1 MTSNLKSQVTRKG
14 MTQTSQRTK
23 ARPEQIK
30 NAAGG
35 YTFAVSDLDQIKRF
49 LVLGSEATYYQPGAE
64 VTDENTAT
72 LRKVLATQEGAHAVV
87 DLIVEVSTQGR
98 AAKQDYAIFALA
110 LASDPNTSAD
120 TGYALSKLP
129 AVART
134 ATTLIQFVGFA
145 LQFRGWGRA
154 LKRAVAEW
162 YTDKGADKAAFQAV
176 KYRQRDGWT
185 HRDLFRVSHPT
196 TVDPAFQA
204 LGNYILK
211 DEVGDLTPEIVKG
224 FVLAQAPDADY
235 VALIEQYRLT
245 WEMLPTQALNDA
257 DVWRALIDNGSLP
270 LGALLRQLPKLTRLG
285 LFEKLKDG
293 SRLGVVVKRLTDAE
307 EIERA
312 RIHPIAVLIALRT
325 YAEGRSQRG
334 DSTWDPSR
342 EVIDALDKAF
352 YLAFKNVVPSGKKFL
367 IGLDVSSS
375 MGSKFRDARGNVSTL
390 SSRDISAALALVT
403 VATEPE
409 THVIGFTGGRSGYSY
424 GYGRGNAF
432 PKGGSGRLGN
442 SVSNLDSAVDPNRR
456 LDDVISQISGLPFGS
471 TDCSLPM
478 LYALENGLRPDVF
491 LVITDNE
498 TWAGEMQ
505 PHEALEKYRRETG
518 IDAKL
523 IVLATSPTR
532 STITDPND
540 VNSLDIVGF
549 DSAAPSVV
557 SAFAR
562 GEF

>member
-49 LVLGSEATYYQPGAE
+49 LILGSEATYYQPGAE